1 MATTSLWKV
10 EARLDKVL
18 KYISNIEKIKI
29 KTIQMIYI
37 KVYTIR

>member
-18 KYISNIEKIKI
+18 EYISNIEKIKN
-29 KTIQMIYI
+29 KN
-37 KVYTIR
+37 YTNDL